1 MSDMDTKFDM
11 LIQFMNQTRSK
22 YMGMDITY
30 EMDEKESPRDLR
42 PINLYLEGEFPLP
55 IITKSMFEDL
65 FVSFFMKDSP
75 YFNIPKIL
83 NKTFYIRNVILN
95 GEKIGN
101 NLTLSDKLK
110 NNIQDFYDDITKYF
124 KVTLPLNSTEKRLL
138 LEGYNSKIDY
148 YFELVDE
155 DFARYDVIIK
165 NSELLKLNGNPFTR
179 KTINDFIESVEGL
192 PGEKSSSNYIF
203 ELISNLLTEESRDR
217 HFNIDGEIF
226 SSFYDIL
233 YDSGMVYNNVFSEN
247 MSVLIQTSLVSYDG
261 LDNLNYG
268 EYLEDDDFE
277 VLDMFVN
284 WLETNKGKYEL

>member
-1 MSDMDTKFDM
+1 MNEMDTQFDM

-30 EMDEKESPRDLR
+30 EMDEKNSHNGLR
-42 PINLYLEGEFPLP
+42 PIDMFVEGDFPLP
-55 IITKSMFEDL
+55 ILTKSMFSDM
-65 FVSFFMKDSP
+65 FDSFFMKDSP
-75 YFNIPKIL
+75 YFNIPKVL

-95 GEKIGN
+95 GDKISQ
-101 NLTLSDKLK
+101 NLTISDTLK

-124 KVTLPLNSTEKRLL
+124 KATLPFNSTEKRLL
-138 LEGYNSKIDY
+138 LEGYNNKIDY
-148 YFELVDE
+148 YFELEDE
-155 DFARYDVIIK
+155 DFARYDIIIK

-192 PGEKSSSNYIF
+192 PIEKSSSNYIF
-203 ELISNLLTEESRDR
+203 ELISNLLNEESKDR
-217 HFNIDGEIF
+217 HFNFDNEIF
-226 SSFYDIL
+226 SKFYDVL
-233 YDSGMVYNNVFSEN
+233 HGSGMVYNNLFSEN
-247 MSVLIQTSLVSYDG
+247 LSILMTVVLTSYDG

>member
-1 MSDMDTKFDM
+1 MDTQFDM

-30 EMDEKESPRDLR
+30 EMDEKNSHNGLR
-42 PINLYLEGEFPLP
+42 PIDMFVEGDFPLP
-55 IITKSMFEDL
+55 ILTKSMFSDM
-65 FVSFFMKDSP
+65 FDSFFMKDSP
-75 YFNIPKIL
+75 YFNIPKVL

-95 GEKIGN
+95 GDKISQ
-101 NLTLSDKLK
+101 NLTISDTLK

-124 KVTLPLNSTEKRLL
+124 KATLPFNSTEKRLL
-138 LEGYNSKIDY
+138 LEGYNNKIDY
-148 YFELVDE
+148 YFELEDE
-155 DFARYDVIIK
+155 DFARYDIIIK

-192 PGEKSSSNYIF
+192 PIEKSSSNYIF
-203 ELISNLLTEESRDR
+203 ELISNLLNEESKDR
-217 HFNIDGEIF
+217 HFNFDNEIF
-226 SSFYDIL
+226 SKFYDVL
-233 YDSGMVYNNVFSEN
+233 HGSGMVYNNLFSEN
-247 MSVLIQTSLVSYDG
+247 LSILMTVVLTSYDG

>member
-1 MSDMDTKFDM
+1 MDTQFDM

-30 EMDEKESPRDLR
+30 EMDEKDSNTGLR

-95 GEKIGN
+95 GKKIGN

-110 NNIQDFYDDITKYF
+110 NNIQDYYNNITKYF
-124 KVTLPLNSTEKRLL
+124 KVTLPLNSTVKTLL

-148 YFELVDE
+148 YFELKDN

-165 NSELLKLNGNPFTR
+165 NPELLKLNGNPFTR
-179 KTINDFIESVEGL
+179 KTINDFMESVEGL
-192 PGEKSSSNYIF
+192 PTERVSPDYIF
-203 ELISNLLTEESRDR
+203 ELISNLFTEESRDR

-226 SSFYDIL
+226 SSFYDML
-233 YDSGMVYNNVFSEN
+233 YDSGMDYNNALTENLSVF
-247 MSVLIQTSLVSYDG
+247 IQTSLVSYDG
-261 LDNLNYG
+261 LNNLNYG

-277 VLDMFVN
+277 VLDMFIN

>member
-1 MSDMDTKFDM
+1 MNEIDTQFDM

-30 EMDEKESPRDLR
+30 EMDEKDSNTGLR

-65 FVSFFMKDSP
+65 FESFFMKDSP

-95 GEKIGN
+95 GKKIGN

-110 NNIQDFYDDITKYF
+110 NNIQDYYNNITKYF
-124 KVTLPLNSTEKRLL
+124 KVTLPLNSTVKTLL

-148 YFELVDE
+148 YFELEDN

-165 NSELLKLNGNPFTR
+165 NPELLKLNGNPFTR
-179 KTINDFIESVEGL
+179 KTINDFMESVEGL
-192 PGEKSSSNYIF
+192 PTERVSPDYIF

-217 HFNIDGEIF
+217 QLNIDGEMF
-226 SSFYDIL
+226 SSFYDML
-233 YDSGMVYNNVFSEN
+233 YDSGMDYNNALTENLSVF
-247 MSVLIQTSLVSYDG
+247 IQTSLVSYDG
-261 LDNLNYG
+261 LNNLNYG

-277 VLDMFVN
+277 VLDMFIN

>member
-1 MSDMDTKFDM
+1 MNEMDTQFDM

-65 FVSFFMKDSP
+65 FLSFFMKDSP

-83 NKTFYIRNVILN
+83 TKTFYIRNVILN
-95 GEKIGN
+95 GKKIGN

-110 NNIQDFYDDITKYF
+110 NSIQDYYNNITKYF
-124 KVTLPLNSTEKRLL
+124 KVTLPLNSTVKTLL

-148 YFELVDE
+148 YFELEDN

-165 NSELLKLNGNPFTR
+165 NPELLKLNGNPFTR
-179 KTINDFIESVEGL
+179 KTINDFMESVKQFQDDTKL
-192 PGEKSSSNYIF
+192 PKELQSAKNTLSPDEYENFKKLFEKIKK
-203 ELISNLLTEESRDR
+203 EEES
-217 HFNIDGEIF
+217 
-226 SSFYDIL
+226 
-233 YDSGMVYNNVFSEN
+233 
-247 MSVLIQTSLVSYDG
+247 
-261 LDNLNYG
+261 
-268 EYLEDDDFE
+268 
-277 VLDMFVN
+277 
-284 WLETNKGKYEL
+284 NKAE